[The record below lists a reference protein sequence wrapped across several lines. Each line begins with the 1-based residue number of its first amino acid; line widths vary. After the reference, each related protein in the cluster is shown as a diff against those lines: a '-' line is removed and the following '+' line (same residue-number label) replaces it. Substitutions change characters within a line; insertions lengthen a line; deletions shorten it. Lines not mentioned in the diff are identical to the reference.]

1 MAPLTYRPQ
10 PQRRKSGLLV
20 TDELSQAIERCR
32 NKVKSLAA
40 ECRRNNRKFT
50 DIEFDLSSNWW
61 PCVYSLS
68 GGANELIRPTD
79 VRRVTDIFEKPMFFD
94 GGATASDISQGY
106 LGDCWF
112 LSALA
117 VVASAGLIEK
127 ICVERDEQVGI
138 YGFIFWRDSGWVDVV
153 IDDYLCTKLPP
164 WESLSG
170 REQMIYHNSREK
182 YTKNARRGGQNL
194 LFARSATDNETWVP
208 LLEKAYAKLHGDYE
222 SIDGGWTAEG
232 IEDLTGAVSTTI
244 YLKDILDPDRF
255 WKEELMQVGIDRVF
269 ACGTPGAG
277 EDVNSDGLV
286 SGHAYALLKAVEHE
300 GRRFLV
306 IRNPWGSGEWSGR
319 WSDGSKEWNDEF
331 AVGLKKALGDFK
343 FGDDGEFVQEYDDFL
358 QVWEDVDRNRLFDD
372 QWIVN
377 SQWLGFYPVNHMT
390 WSHGD
395 ITFTISVD
403 STTEAV
409 ICLAQMDTRY
419 FKELSGQYAYR
430 LDFTLY
436 KKGETTPIGHSL
448 GNQNGRRSVKM
459 QAVLEAGEY
468 VVQVRIGREKARE
481 TPYDFSDF
489 SEEKLARK
497 RTEWATSKS
506 IATNFDPSSTSNL
519 PLPPSLFAGL
529 TLLELQLEAQE
540 KLNALR
546 EKQQAR
552 KKANAAAKEALEKAK
567 AEAEAKANGE
577 AEGDDKEEGKEED
590 EKKEEVEEEEE
601 KKEEVE
607 EKVKEPEVVEESPE
621 EEEEEEE
628 GEQPSRRKRRNR
640 KNRKRNGF
648 FNKAMEAA
656 KRARFSA
663 TPYAAADGDSGSE
676 EEGDG
681 EGEDANDSDYN
692 SEDAARDAGVPI
704 LMEEEEPEPHEFEC
718 SECTEQIKGILYHC
732 MEVGC
737 INYNVCE
744 DCKKFEDHPT
754 GHTFI
759 KFTSSEDAQAI
770 VQQNDDGGD
779 GELVLGLR
787 VYTQKSVPAA
797 VRGQIRKGSILR
809 KHYLK
814 K

>member
-1 MAPLTYRPQ
+1 MGPVTYRPQ

-20 TDELSQAIERCR
+20 TDELSLAIERCR
-32 NKVKSLAA
+32 NKVKFLAA

-50 DIEFDLSSNWW
+50 DIEFDLSSFWW

-68 GGANELIRPTD
+68 GGENEVIRPTD
-79 VRRVTDIFEKPMFFD
+79 VRRVTDIFEKPVFLE
-94 GGATASDISQGY
+94 GGATAGDISQGY

-112 LSALA
+112 LSAMA

-127 ICVERDEQVGI
+127 VCVERDEQVGI
-138 YGFIFWRDSGWVDVV
+138 YGFIFWRDSGWVDVI

-222 SIDGGWTAEG
+222 SIDGGYTAEG

-244 YLKDILDPDRF
+244 LLSDILDHDRF
-255 WKEELMQVGIDRVF
+255 WKDELMQVGIDRVF
-269 ACGTPGAG
+269 ACSTPGVG

-306 IRNPWGSGEWSGR
+306 IRNPWGTGEWTGR

-331 AVGLKKALGDFK
+331 ADGLKKALGGFK
-343 FGDDGEFVQEYDDFL
+343 FGDDGEFVQEYEDFL
-358 QVWEDVDRNRLFDD
+358 QVWESVDRNRLFDEN
-372 QWIVN
+372 WIVN
-377 SQWLGFYPVNHMT
+377 SQWLSFYPENHMH
-390 WSHGD
+390 WGHGD
-395 ITFTISVD
+395 ITYTISVD

-419 FKELSGQYAYR
+419 FKELSGMYDYT

-436 KKGETTPIGHSL
+436 KKGETIPVGHSL

-459 QAVLEAGEY
+459 QTILEPGEY
-468 VVQVRIGREKARE
+468 VVQVRIGRSKARE
-481 TPYDFSDF
+481 TPYDFSEF
-489 SEEKLARK
+489 SEDKLARK

-519 PLPPSLFAGL
+519 PLPRSLFSGI
-529 TLLELQLEAQE
+529 TLQDLQIDAQE
-540 KLNALR
+540 QLTAAR

-552 KKANAAAKEALEKAK
+552 KKANAAAREALEKEK
-567 AEAEAKANGE
+567 AEAEAKKAEEESKANGE
-577 AEGDDKEEGKEED
+577 AEG
-590 EKKEEVEEEEE
+590 EE
-601 KKEEVE
+601 KA
-607 EKVKEPEVVEESPE
+607 E
-621 EEEEEEE
+621 EEEEEEKAE
-628 GEQPSRRKRRNR
+628 EKQVEEPEEVAESPSEEEEPAPKKKNRRK
-640 KNRKRNGF
+640 KRNGF
-648 FNKAMEAA
+648 FSKAMEAA
-656 KRARFSA
+656 RHARFSSS
-663 TPYAAADGDSGSE
+663 PLRAAGGEEDSSE
-676 EEGDG
+676 NEGEWVD
-681 EGEDANDSDYN
+681 EDEEDANDSNYS
-692 SEDAARDAGVPI
+692 SEDAERDVNPVK
-704 LMEEEEPEPHEFEC
+704 EEEEPEPHIFEC
-718 SECTEQIKGILYHC
+718 VECTEQIKGTLHHC
-732 MEVGC
+732 MEAGC
-737 INYNVCE
+737 INYVVCD

-754 GHTFI
+754 NHVFI
-759 KFTSSEDAQAI
+759 KFTSADDAQAI
-770 VQQNDDGGD
+770 VQRNDDGDD

-787 VYTQKSVPAA
+787 VYTQKTSPAI